1 MRGGAYPSRSG
12 LIVAK
17 MMPNAGLYVRTQ
29 PRKIAISSTMA
40 VIIRP
45 MILTKLIII
54 YYVNCYDDLMCSVL
68 LTTNGYS
75 L

>member
-1 MRGGAYPSRSG
+1 MSGGAYPSRSG

-40 VIIRP
+40 VI
-45 MILTKLIII
+45 
-54 YYVNCYDDLMCSVL
+54 NN
-68 LTTNGYS
+68 TTNDFDEAHHYI
-75 L
+75 LC